1 MIIYKYKEVRTIM
14 IKPPDVSII
23 PLMESIKNQELSYNN
38 FCKALNI
45 PKKSTDSIPSQVKS
59 LEVYC
64 KIEINKERYP
74 KTYKIIEIYNNTN
87 NLFNKTISRDKY
99 QKTFEILLLKAL
111 MKNNFN
117 TLRLSGIE
125 LLNLFGI
132 GGDNFKIACNSNMMR
147 YIPKYK
153 YCHEIA
159 LIALRVIKGWIITKV
174 DKMNEEGIIKKG
186 IGYRGYKAGAD
197 GTYNK
202 IDIKE
207 ESEEKKI
214 CERIY
219 NETFEK
225 MEETNKGNQWRNRW
239 FPIQKGEEFERTLK
253 EKVRKELEGYDTIKK
268 VTTIKIGNNI
278 DIIKLMEEIKKENNN
293 LGEKKKEI
301 DEEVKR
307 KIMERGEFKGVS
319 EREKKEFI
327 EIVIEGKRVNLKE
340 EYNKII
346 NYIDKKKKEFIF
358 QVSVETGLMMK
369 DIEEMYKKDIE
380 KISRNYLR
388 NEGKKYERKD

>member
-1 MIIYKYKEVRTIM
+1 M
-14 IKPPDVSII
+14 IKPPNASII
-23 PLMESIKNQELSYNN
+23 PLMEKIKDQELSYNN

-45 PKKSTDSIPSQVKS
+45 PKKSTDSIPSQIKS
-59 LEVYC
+59 LGVYC
-64 KIEINKERYP
+64 KIEINTERYP
-74 KTYKIIEIYNNTN
+74 KTYKIIEIYDNTN
-87 NLFNKTISRDKY
+87 NLFNKTMSRDKY
-99 QKTFEILLLKAL
+99 QKTFEILLLRAL

-132 GGDNFKIACNSNMMR
+132 GGDNFKIACNSSMMR
-147 YIPKYK
+147 YIPKYR
-153 YCHEIA
+153 YFHEIA
-159 LIALRVIKGWIITKV
+159 LIALRIIKGWIVTKI
-174 DKMNEEGIIKKG
+174 DKMDEEGIIKKG
-186 IGYRGYKAGAD
+186 IGYRGYKAGED

-202 IDIKE
+202 IEIKE
-207 ESEEKKI
+207 GSEEEKI
-214 CERIY
+214 CEKIY
-219 NETFEK
+219 KETFDK
-225 MEETNKGNQWRNRW
+225 MEEANKGNKWKNGW
-239 FPIQKGEEFERTLK
+239 FPIQKGEEFERILK
-253 EKVRKELEGYDTIKK
+253 EKVRKELKEYDTIKK

-293 LGEKKKEI
+293 LGEKKDEI
-301 DEEVKR
+301 DKEVKR

-327 EIVIEGKRVNLKE
+327 EIVIEGKGVNLKE
-340 EYNKII
+340 EYNKMI

-369 DIEEMYKKDIE
+369 DVEDMYKKDIE

-388 NEGKKYERKD
+388 NEEKKYERKD

>member
-1 MIIYKYKEVRTIM
+1 M

-23 PLMESIKNQELSYNN
+23 PLMERIKNQELSYNN

-45 PKKSTDSIPSQVKS
+45 PKKSTDSILSQIKS

-64 KIEINKERYP
+64 KIEINTERYP
-74 KTYKIIEIYNNTN
+74 KTYKIIEIYDNTNNTN
-87 NLFNKTISRDKY
+87 NLFNKTISRDRY

-125 LLNLFGI
+125 LLNLFGV
-132 GGDNFKIACNSNMMR
+132 GGENFKIACNSNMMR

-186 IGYRGYKAGAD
+186 VGYRGYKAGDDRA
-197 GTYNK
+197 YSK

-207 ESEEKKI
+207 GGEEEKI
-214 CERIY
+214 CEKIY
-219 NETFEK
+219 NEVFEK
-225 MEETNKGNQWRNRW
+225 MEETNKGNQWKNRW
-239 FPIQKGEEFERTLK
+239 FPIQKGEEFERILK
-253 EKVRKELEGYDTIKK
+253 EKVRKELGEYDTIKK

-293 LGEKKKEI
+293 LGEKKDEI

-327 EIVIEGKRVNLKE
+327 EIVIEGKGVNLKE
-340 EYNKII
+340 EYNKMI

-358 QVSVETGLMMK
+358 QISLETGLMMK
-369 DIEEMYKKDIE
+369 DVEEIYKKDIE

>member
-1 MIIYKYKEVRTIM
+1 M
-14 IKPPDVSII
+14 IKPPDASII
-23 PLMESIKNQELSYNN
+23 PLMEKIKDQELIYSD
-38 FCKALNI
+38 FCKVLNI
-45 PKKSTDSIPSQVKS
+45 PKKQTNSIPSQIKS

-64 KIEINKERYP
+64 KIEINKEKYP
-74 KTYKIIEIYNNTN
+74 KTYKIIEIYDNTNNIN

-153 YCHEIA
+153 YFHEIA
-159 LIALRVIKGWIITKV
+159 LITLRVIKGWIITKV
-174 DKMNEEGIIKKG
+174 DKMEEEGMIKKG
-186 IGYRGYKAGAD
+186 IGYRGYKTGEDGA
-197 GTYNK
+197 YNK
-202 IDIKE
+202 IDIKKG
-207 ESEEKKI
+207 SEEEKI
-214 CERIY
+214 CEKIY

-225 MEETNKGNQWRNRW
+225 MEEMNKGSKWKNRW
-239 FPIQKGEEFERTLK
+239 FPIQKGEEFERILK
-253 EKVRKELEGYDTIKK
+253 EKVRKELKGYDTIKK
-268 VTTIKIGNNI
+268 VTTIKIENNI

-293 LGEKKKEI
+293 LGEKKDEI
-301 DEEVKR
+301 DKEVKR

-327 EIVIEGKRVNLKE
+327 EIVIEGKGVNFKE
-340 EYNKII
+340 EYNKMI

-358 QVSVETGLMMK
+358 QISMETGLMMK
-369 DIEEMYKKDIE
+369 DVEDMYKKDIE
-380 KISRNYLR
+380 KISRNYLK
-388 NEGKKYERKD
+388 NEVKKYERKD

>member
-1 MIIYKYKEVRTIM
+1 M
-14 IKPPDVSII
+14 IKPPDINII
-23 PLMESIKNQELSYNN
+23 PLMENIKNQELSYNN

-45 PKKSTDSIPSQVKS
+45 PKKSTDSIPSQIKS
-59 LEVYC
+59 LEIYC
-64 KIEINKERYP
+64 KIEINTERYP
-74 KTYKIIEIYNNTN
+74 KTYKIIEIYDNTNNTN
-87 NLFNKTISRDKY
+87 NLLNKTISRDKY

-159 LIALRVIKGWIITKV
+159 LVVLRVIKGWIIAKV
-174 DKMNEEGIIKKG
+174 DKMDEEGIIKKG
-186 IGYRGYKAGAD
+186 IGYRGYKAGE
-197 GTYNK
+197 GGIYNK

-207 ESEEKKI
+207 GSEEEKI
-214 CERIY
+214 CEKIY
-219 NETFEK
+219 NETFKK
-225 MEETNKGNQWRNRW
+225 MEETNKGNKWKNGW
-239 FPIQKGEEFERTLK
+239 FPIQKGEEFERILK
-253 EKVRKELEGYDTIKK
+253 EKVRKELKEYDTIKK

-278 DIIKLMEEIKKENNN
+278 DIIKLIEEIKKENNN
-293 LGEKKKEI
+293 LGEKKDEI

-319 EREKKEFI
+319 DREKKEFI
-327 EIVIEGKRVNLKE
+327 EIVIEGKGVNFKD

-369 DIEEMYKKDIE
+369 DVEEIYKKDIE

>member
-1 MIIYKYKEVRTIM
+1 M

>member
-1 MIIYKYKEVRTIM
+1 M
-14 IKPPDVSII
+14 IKPPDASII
-23 PLMESIKNQELSYNN
+23 PLMEKIKDQELIYSD
-38 FCKALNI
+38 FCKVLNI
-45 PKKSTDSIPSQVKS
+45 PKKQTNSIPSQIKS

-64 KIEINKERYP
+64 KIEINKEKYP
-74 KTYKIIEIYNNTN
+74 KTYKIIEIYDNTNNIN

-153 YCHEIA
+153 YFHEIA
-159 LIALRVIKGWIITKV
+159 LITLRVIKGWIITKV
-174 DKMNEEGIIKKG
+174 DKMEEEGMIKKG
-186 IGYRGYKAGAD
+186 IGYRGYKAGED
-197 GTYNK
+197 GAYNK
-202 IDIKE
+202 IDIKKG
-207 ESEEKKI
+207 SEEEKI
-214 CERIY
+214 CEKIY

-225 MEETNKGNQWRNRW
+225 MEEMNKGSKWKNRW
-239 FPIQKGEEFERTLK
+239 FPIQKGEEFERILK
-253 EKVRKELEGYDTIKK
+253 EKVRKELKGYDTIKK

-278 DIIKLMEEIKKENNN
+278 DIIKLMEEIKKENND
-293 LGEKKKEI
+293 LGGKKDEI

-327 EIVIEGKRVNLKE
+327 EIVIEGKGVNFKE
-340 EYNKII
+340 EYNKMI

-358 QVSVETGLMMK
+358 QVSIETGLMIK
-369 DIEEMYKKDIE
+369 DVEEIYKKDIE
-380 KISRNYLR
+380 KISRNYLK
-388 NEGKKYERKD
+388 NEGKKHERKD

>member
-1 MIIYKYKEVRTIM
+1 M
-14 IKPPDVSII
+14 IKPPDISIM
-23 PLMESIKNQELSYNN
+23 PLMENIKNQELIYSD
-38 FCKALNI
+38 FCRALNI
-45 PKKSTDSIPSQVKS
+45 PKKQTNSIPSQIKS
-59 LEVYC
+59 LEAYC
-64 KIEINKERYP
+64 KIEINKKRYP
-74 KTYKIIEIYNNTN
+74 KTYKIIEIYDNTNNT

-99 QKTFEILLLKAL
+99 QKTFEILLLRAL

-147 YIPKYK
+147 YIPKYR
-153 YCHEIA
+153 YFHEIA
-159 LIALRVIKGWIITKV
+159 LTVLRVIKGWIITKV

-186 IGYRGYKAGAD
+186 IGYRGYRAGED

-207 ESEEKKI
+207 GSEEEKI
-214 CERIY
+214 CEKIY

-225 MEETNKGNQWRNRW
+225 MEETNKGNKWKNRW
-239 FPIQKGEEFERTLK
+239 FPIQKGEEFERVLK

-293 LGEKKKEI
+293 LGEKKDEI
-301 DEEVKR
+301 DKEVKR

-319 EREKKEFI
+319 EKEKKEFI
-327 EIVIEGKRVNLKE
+327 EIVIEGKGINLKE
-340 EYNKII
+340 EYNKMI

-358 QVSVETGLMMK
+358 QISVETGLMMS
-369 DIEEMYKKDIE
+369 DVEEMYKKDIE

-388 NEGKKYERKD
+388 NESKKYERRD

>member
-1 MIIYKYKEVRTIM
+1 M

-23 PLMESIKNQELSYNN
+23 PLMEKIKDQELIYSD
-38 FCKALNI
+38 FCRVLNI
-45 PKKSTDSIPSQVKS
+45 PKKQTNSIPSQIKS

-64 KIEINKERYP
+64 KIEINTERYP
-74 KTYKIIEIYNNTN
+74 KTYKIIEIYDNANNTN
-87 NLFNKTISRDKY
+87 LLNKTISRDKY
-99 QKTFEILLLKAL
+99 QKMFEILLLKAL

-132 GGDNFKIACNSNMMR
+132 GGENFKIACNSNMMR

-153 YCHEIA
+153 YFHEIA
-159 LIALRVIKGWIITKV
+159 LVVLRVIKGWIITKV
-174 DKMNEEGIIKKG
+174 DKMNEEGMIKKG
-186 IGYRGYKAGAD
+186 IGYRGYKAGED

-207 ESEEKKI
+207 GSEEEKI

-219 NETFEK
+219 NETFKK
-225 MEETNKGNQWRNRW
+225 MEETNKGNKWKNGW
-239 FPIQKGEEFERTLK
+239 FPIQKGEEFERILK
-253 EKVRKELEGYDTIKK
+253 EKVRKELEGYDTVKK
-268 VTTIKIGNNI
+268 VTTIKIGDNI

-293 LGEKKKEI
+293 LGEKKDEI
-301 DEEVKR
+301 DKEVKR

-327 EIVIEGKRVNLKE
+327 EIVIEGKGVNFKE
-340 EYNKII
+340 EYNKMI

-369 DIEEMYKKDIE
+369 DVEEIYKKDIE

>member
-1 MIIYKYKEVRTIM
+1 M
-14 IKPPDVSII
+14 IKPPDISIM
-23 PLMESIKNQELSYNN
+23 PLMENIKNQELIYSD
-38 FCKALNI
+38 FCRALNI
-45 PKKSTDSIPSQVKS
+45 PKKQTNSIPSQIKS
-59 LEVYC
+59 LEAYC
-64 KIEINKERYP
+64 KIEINKKRYP
-74 KTYKIIEIYNNTN
+74 KTYKIIEIYDNTNNT

-132 GGDNFKIACNSNMMR
+132 GGENFKIACNSNMMR
-147 YIPKYK
+147 YIPKYR
-153 YCHEIA
+153 YFHEIA
-159 LIALRVIKGWIITKV
+159 LTVLRVIKGWIITKV

-186 IGYRGYKAGAD
+186 IGYRGYRAGED

-207 ESEEKKI
+207 GSEEEKI
-214 CERIY
+214 CEKIY

-225 MEETNKGNQWRNRW
+225 MEETNKGNKWKNRW
-239 FPIQKGEEFERTLK
+239 FPIQKGEEFERVLK

-293 LGEKKKEI
+293 LGEKKDEI
-301 DEEVKR
+301 DKEVKR

-319 EREKKEFI
+319 EKEKKEFI
-327 EIVIEGKRVNLKE
+327 EIVIEGKGINLKE
-340 EYNKII
+340 EYNKMI
-346 NYIDKKKKEFIF
+346 NYIDKKKKEFTLQI
-358 QVSVETGLMMK
+358 SMETGLMIK
-369 DIEEMYKKDIE
+369 DVEEIYKKDIE

>member
-1 MIIYKYKEVRTIM
+1 M

-23 PLMESIKNQELSYNN
+23 PLMEKIKDQELIYSD
-38 FCKALNI
+38 FCKVLNI
-45 PKKSTDSIPSQVKS
+45 PKKQTNSIPSQIKS

-64 KIEINKERYP
+64 KIEINKEKYP
-74 KTYKIIEIYNNTN
+74 KTYKIIEIYDNTNNTN

-153 YCHEIA
+153 YFHEIA

-174 DKMNEEGIIKKG
+174 DKMDEEGIIKKG
-186 IGYRGYKAGAD
+186 IGYRGYKAGED
-197 GTYNK
+197 GTYIK
-202 IDIKE
+202 IDIKQG
-207 ESEEKKI
+207 SEEEKI

-219 NETFEK
+219 KETFKK
-225 MEETNKGNQWRNRW
+225 MEETNKGNNWKNRW
-239 FPIQKGEEFERTLK
+239 FPIQKGEEFERILK
-253 EKVRKELEGYDTIKK
+253 EKVRKELKEYDTIKK

-293 LGEKKKEI
+293 LGEKKDEI

-327 EIVIEGKRVNLKE
+327 EIVIEGKGVNLKE
-340 EYNKII
+340 EYNKVI

-358 QVSVETGLMMK
+358 QISMETGLMIK
-369 DIEEMYKKDIE
+369 DVEEIYKKDIE

>member
-1 MIIYKYKEVRTIM
+1 M
-14 IKPPDVSII
+14 IKPPDASII
-23 PLMESIKNQELSYNN
+23 SLMEKIKNQELSYNN

-45 PKKSTDSIPSQVKS
+45 PKKSTDSIPSQIKS

-64 KIEINKERYP
+64 KIEINKEKYP
-74 KTYKIIEIYNNTN
+74 KTYKIIEIYDNTNNTN

-99 QKTFEILLLKAL
+99 QKTFEILLLRAL

-132 GGDNFKIACNSNMMR
+132 GGDNLKIACNSNMMR

-174 DKMNEEGIIKKG
+174 DKMDEEGKIKKG
-186 IGYRGYKAGAD
+186 TGYRGYKAGGD
-197 GTYNK
+197 GRYDK

-207 ESEEKKI
+207 ESEEEKI

-225 MEETNKGNQWRNRW
+225 MEETNKGNQWKNRW
-239 FPIQKGEEFERTLK
+239 FPIQKGEEFERILK
-253 EKVRKELEGYDTIKK
+253 EKVRKELEEYDTIKK

-293 LGEKKKEI
+293 LGEKKDEI
-301 DEEVKR
+301 DKEVKR

-327 EIVIEGKRVNLKE
+327 EIVIEEKGVNFKE
-340 EYNKII
+340 EYNKMI

-358 QVSVETGLMMK
+358 QISMETGLMMK
-369 DIEEMYKKDIE
+369 DVEDIYKKDIE

-388 NEGKKYERKD
+388 NESKKYERKD